1 MAAAT
6 RAGRTWRMRV
16 SAMLA
21 FALSAVSPSGSEA
34 GTSAPPDGSLAAR
47 ARTVLETFCTE
58 CRDAGAAAIDTDA
71 LAHNP
76 RLVMPKRPDSSRA
89 YLRLFALV
97 APTRSK
103 AADSNDNKRN
113 DEKSENGKAAKEK
126 SNGES
131 PGSEKSEPPTP
142 AEIAPTPAEIES
154 VRDWIASL
162 PARDE
167 ACRERSPITAAEVE
181 ETTDRW
187 MHAVGP
193 AEAADI
199 RFLSLVHLW
208 NACEPDDRLQAAR
221 TAAIALLAAVA
232 RNRGA
237 PDTTEIET
245 LGDESALLVVR
256 PSALAMPAAE
266 WDRMTA
272 AAPSAIPD
280 IVPADWLAARL
291 LAPSSDTADDAMKF
305 DGAIQQQLEPLA
317 RSWTQEVDLVRAAAE
332 RDVSAR
338 ELAEMLTAHE
348 NDDGFDAGRLLNG
361 SLSRAQWD
369 DLNRA
374 LDGNPT
380 AAPREKPS
388 RPDNEIDIVVWTD
401 KPVYR
406 PRDLVTIN
414 ISVSKACHLTLIDVD
429 RDGKALVLF
438 PNELH
443 QDNLIAPGVAVR
455 VPGNDAGYQFRL
467 ERAGEETMVA
477 ICQRHDLT
485 PEGIAY
491 DYEKQRF
498 RILGDWRTFL
508 RTAAEHEQE
517 IRALGNAE
525 TNRRRRRGRSAPKVE
540 TPAAVAP
547 AEIAE
552 GRAAA
557 TVVTEPASRAR
568 P

>member
-1 MAAAT
+1 MAAAM
-6 RAGRTWRMRV
+6 RAGQTWRMLV
-16 SAMLA
+16 GILLA
-21 FALSAVSPSGSEA
+21 FALSAVSLSGSEA
-34 GTSAPPDGSLAAR
+34 GTSAPPDGLLAAR
-47 ARTVLETFCTE
+47 AQIVLETFCAE
-58 CRDAGAAAIDTDA
+58 CRDAGAAAIDMDA

-113 DEKSENGKAAKEK
+113 GEKSENGKAAKDK
-126 SNGES
+126 ANGES
-131 PGSEKSEPPTP
+131 SAPEKSEAPP
-142 AEIAPTPAEIES
+142 AEIAPAPAEIES

-181 ETTDRW
+181 EMTDRW

-193 AEAADI
+193 ADAADT

-237 PDTTEIET
+237 PETAEIET

-291 LAPSSDTADDAMKF
+291 LAPPSETADDAMKF

-317 RSWTQEVDLVRAAAE
+317 RSWTQNVDLVRAAAE

-338 ELAEMLTAHE
+338 ELAETLTAHE
-348 NDDGFDAGRLLNG
+348 NDDGFDARRLLNQ

-369 DLNRA
+369 NLNRT
-374 LDGNPT
+374 LDGAAA

-406 PRDLVTIN
+406 PRDLVSIGV
-414 ISVSKACHLTLIDVD
+414 SVSKACHLTLIDVD
-429 RDGKALVLF
+429 REGKALVLF

-443 QDNLIAPGVAVR
+443 QDNLIAPGVAFQI
-455 VPGNDAGYQFRL
+455 PGNDAGYQFRL
-467 ERAGEETMVA
+467 ERAGEETLVA

-517 IRALGNAE
+517 IRAASNAE

-557 TVVTEPASRAR
+557 PVIIEPASLAR